1 MVLWNVVGQAARYG
15 VKGLAAFSQTEA
27 GKRLDG
33 AISPPGVVELDSVQL
48 LKSARVFA
56 GLIAASDNEA
66 SRNEFVRLVE
76 QRCKKAERVLKRWAN
91 GSSIISNAEALRAFM
106 DLTPTH
112 LDLLTSE
119 LMGGSSQFATPI
131 LIEKASAIISK
142 GPHALALF
150 SALGNDPELALEIIE
165 ATMTQ
170 NEPLA
175 AIRFRTLAERVFP
188 FQLQK

>member
-15 VKGLAAFSQTEA
+15 VKGLAAFSLTEA
-27 GKRLDG
+27 GKRLGG
-33 AISPPGVVELDSVQL
+33 AISPPGVVELDSIQL
-48 LKSARVFA
+48 LKSAKVFA
-56 GLIAASDNEA
+56 GLLAASDDET

-76 QRCKKAERVLKRWAN
+76 QRCEKAERVLKRWAN
-91 GSSIISNAEALRAFM
+91 GSSIISNTEALRAFM

-119 LMGGSSQFATPI
+119 LAGGSSQFATPK
-131 LIEKASAIISK
+131 LIEKASSIISK

-165 ATMTQ
+165 ATMAQ

-175 AIRFRTLAERVFP
+175 ATKFRQLAERVFP
-188 FQLQK
+188 FEIKV

>member
-27 GKRLDG
+27 GKRLGG
-33 AISPPGVVELDSVQL
+33 AISPPGV
-48 LKSARVFA
+48 
-56 GLIAASDNEA
+56 
-66 SRNEFVRLVE
+66 NEFVRLVE
-76 QRCKKAERVLKRWAN
+76 QRCEKAERVLKRWAN

-119 LMGGSSQFATPI
+119 LAGGSSQFATPI
-131 LIEKASAIISK
+131 LIEKASAIISQ

-165 ATMTQ
+165 ATMAQ

-175 AIRFRTLAERVFP
+175 ATKFRQLAERVFP
-188 FQLQK
+188 FELRI

>member
-1 MVLWNVVGQAARYG
+1 
-15 VKGLAAFSQTEA
+15 LAAFSQTES
-27 GKRLDG
+27 GKRLNG

-56 GLIAASDNEA
+56 GLIAALDNEA

-91 GSSIISNAEALRAFM
+91 GSSIISNTEALRAFM

-165 ATMTQ
+165 ATMSH

-175 AIRFRTLAERVFP
+175 ATKFRQLAERVFP
-188 FQLQK
+188 FELRI